1 MNKFKHTLLLLF
13 IAFAASAQTIT
24 DPVEYN
30 DYFVNNQNKIGDEL
44 LKLIGMFDNLP
55 EDKAIVNAQLNKVIA
70 ECDNAIAAVKS
81 IKPIANEFNLR
92 NASMDLFVFYKS
104 TMSNDY
110 PLMIDELYKPAP
122 DMEKLNAVLLKVQD
136 GEAIVDK
143 KFQEAQQQFA
153 TFHNIKLEENELQGE
168 FDGEEE

>member
-1 MNKFKHTLLLLF
+1 MMKKINHTLLLLF

-55 EDKAIVNAQLNKVIA
+55 EDKAIVNAQLKKVIA

-92 NASMDLFVFYKS
+92 SASQDLFVFYKT
-104 TMSNDY
+104 TMSTDY
-110 PLMIDELYKPAP
+110 PQLIDELYNPAP
-122 DMEKLNAVLLKVQD
+122 DMEKLTAILLKVQD
-136 GEAIVDK
+136 GEAIVDE
-143 KFQEAQQQFA
+143 KFQKAQQEFA
-153 TFHNIKLEENELQGE
+153 TFHKIELEENELQE
-168 FDGEEE
+168 QFDGE

>member
-13 IAFAASAQTIT
+13 MAFAASAQTIT
-24 DPVEYN
+24 EPVKYN

-55 EDKAIVNAQLNKVIA
+55 EDRTLVTAQLKKVIA

-92 NASMDLFVFYKS
+92 ANSQNLFEFYKT
-104 TMSNDY
+104 TMSDDY
-110 PLMIDELYKPAP
+110 PQLIDELYKPAP

-136 GEAIVDK
+136 GEAIVDT
-143 KFQEAQQQFA
+143 KFQEAQKQFA
-153 TFHNIKLEENELQGE
+153 TFHKIELEENELQE
-168 FDGEEE
+168 QFDGE